1 MNAEIVALRVKLY
14 NVERDL
20 EDSKADYV
28 KLAHL
33 VCDLWHSSAAAYIPP
48 WLQKRVR
55 DVSHAQLAEEQRF
68 LHGAAA
74 VTGLTQQDYDA
85 LVRDAMLWRT
95 RSPTGAGG
103 NARAFMCCEGVGQHA
118 PGCIA
123 QEAARCNCDLPMPV
137 NSVDGDGLVWCI
149 TCGFNIGTTP

>member
-55 DVSHAQLAEEQRF
+55 DVSHAQLAEAQRF
-68 LHGAAA
+68 RRSTMYWHERAMKAEARLQKTMARCAD
-74 VTGLTQQDYDA
+74 LLDEDQFNE
-85 LVRDAMLWRT
+85 LDAMTRT
-95 RSPTGAGG
+95 T
-103 NARAFMCCEGVGQHA
+103 ETVTD
-118 PGCIA
+118 A
-123 QEAARCNCDLPMPV
+123 QP
-137 NSVDGDGLVWCI
+137 
-149 TCGFNIGTTP
+149 